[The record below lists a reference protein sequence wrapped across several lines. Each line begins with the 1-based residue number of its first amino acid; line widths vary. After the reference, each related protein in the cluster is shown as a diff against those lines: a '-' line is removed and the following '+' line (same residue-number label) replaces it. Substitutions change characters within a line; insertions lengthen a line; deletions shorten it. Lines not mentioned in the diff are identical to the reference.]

1 MVTATAS
8 ELAVLGTVLLGPL
21 FYALWR
27 NREASRADFIFN
39 SGRTGLPASVA
50 GIVCG
55 NIGIGTFVA
64 LVLFSAASPVIGLS
78 LALAY
83 GTGLLICACVAPRI
97 HELSQ
102 EHGVRGLIDLIVVT
116 HEVRHPLLIWGP
128 VAFVFLLRA
137 SVQLIA
143 LAVILVAVLP
153 VPPLVAV
160 VLATFFAGAYTAVG
174 GYRVATETDIPQAAV
189 ILVGI
194 GVLGFANMEALPADL
209 AFFDLGPYRFPILIG
224 IWLFIPASAVLA
236 VDNWQRMATARDP
249 SVARRAFLAG
259 APLCLA
265 GYLVIVWLGLHS
277 SPGGDVLQILH
288 ASVPPSWAW
297 LIDLMLIAVVMST
310 MDTFVMPLMTGLERT
325 ELSLGRLQLM
335 VAALFT
341 LLGLCAALFAD
352 VLNSIISAFSSLA
365 VFLPVVWASVRRRKV
380 SAPAAI
386 IALNAGIV
394 VTLLLT
400 TVDLNSAA
408 LFGCLLS
415 WFLYETVSRFAP
427 ARSFTTGKRAERNAS
442 V

>member
-1 MVTATAS
+1 MLLLSPLIYAIWRGRG
-8 ELAVLGTVLLGPL
+8 GT
-21 FYALWR
+21 
-27 NREASRADFIFN
+27 RADYIFN
-39 SGRTGLPASVA
+39 SGRTGLVASVA
-50 GIVCG
+50 GIICG
-55 NIGIGTFVA
+55 NVGIGTFVA
-64 LVLFSAASPVIGLS
+64 LVLFSAVSPVIGLS

-83 GTGLLICACVAPRI
+83 CAGLLICAFVAPGVHR
-97 HELSQ
+97 LSRK
-102 EHGVRGLIDLIVVT
+102 HGVRGLIDLIVVT
-116 HEVRHPLLIWGP
+116 HGVRHPLLIWVP

-143 LAVILVAVLP
+143 LAVILAAVLP
-153 VPPLVAV
+153 VPPMIAV
-160 VLATFFAGAYTAVG
+160 VLATFLAGAYTAIG

-189 ILVGI
+189 ILAGLA
-194 GVLGFANMEALPADL
+194 VLALANIEAFPGNL

-236 VDNWQRMATARDP
+236 VDNWQRMATAKDP

-277 SPGGDVLQILH
+277 PPGGEVIQILH
-288 ASVPPSWAW
+288 ASVPPSWIW
-297 LIDLMLIAVVMST
+297 LVDLMLIAVVMST

-325 ELSLGRLQLM
+325 NLSLGRLQLM

-341 LLGLCAALFAD
+341 LLGLSAAFFAD

-365 VFLPVVWASVRRRKV
+365 VFLPVVWASVRGRRV

-386 IALNAGIV
+386 ISLNAGIA

-415 WFLYETVSRFAP
+415 WLLYETVSRFAV
-427 ARSFTTGKRAERNAS
+427 ARSFTTDKRAEGNAS